1 MKKRVLALMMAAAMV
16 LAMAMTASADE
27 ASPDAANP
35 DEVSADAAAPDEAT
49 PDAAAPDEA
58 DPDAADPDAADPDA
72 ATPDEADP
80 DAADP
85 DAAAPDEADPDVA
98 VPEAAVTKTIQLDGA
113 TFTLTAAAIADGE
126 EITITASGMEDGY
139 DSWCILIHPVKGN
152 QEFFS
157 AVLEEG
163 QTDFISRS
171 EVMDVMDDWQAS
183 GFMIDANTS
192 RTFTLHIPEEY
203 AGWTI
208 DARISGKAQG
218 TYSTNVD
225 PLILFEGEQTEAPVE
240 VSFDDVTE
248 GDWFYRFV
256 APVVASGQ
264 MAGMGDGK
272 FDPNG
277 NLTVAQ
283 VLTLA
288 ARTDMRNKGAGDLAP
303 ASEGPWYTPF
313 VDYCV
318 ENEIIAA
325 GQFSEEDMNRS
336 ATRYEMAVILDAAVD
351 GSATQPINDVPNGF
365 IPDVSEEDS
374 YGAVIYKWYR
384 AGITTGYE
392 DHSFLGERTI
402 TRAETSVILCHL
414 SNLVERAVIG

>member
-16 LAMAMTASADE
+16 LSMAVTAGA
-27 ASPDAANP
+27 
-35 DEVSADAAAPDEAT
+35 
-49 PDAAAPDEA
+49 DEA
-58 DPDAADPDAADPDA
+58 DPDAANPEEVSAGEANPDA
-72 ATPDEADP
+72 ATPDEANP
-80 DAADP
+80 DAANPDAAAP
-85 DAAAPDEADPDVA
+85 DAAAPDEGDAGEAAPDETDA
-98 VPEAAVTKTIQLDGA
+98 GEAAPAVTKTIQLDGA

-126 EITITASGMEDGY
+126 EITITASGMADGY
-139 DSWCILIHPVKGN
+139 DSWCILIHPVKDN

-157 AVLEEG
+157 AVLEDG
-163 QTDFISRS
+163 QTEFISRA
-171 EVMDVMDDWQAS
+171 EVTDVMEAWQA
-183 GFMIDANTS
+183 GGLMLEANTS

-203 AGWTI
+203 AGWAI

-225 PLILFEGEQTEAPVE
+225 PLILFEGEQAEAPVE
-240 VSFDDVTE
+240 VSFTDVTE
-248 GDWFYRFV
+248 SDWFYRFV
-256 APVVASGQ
+256 APIVASGQ

-288 ARTDMRNKGAGDLAP
+288 ARTDLRVKGAGDLAP

-313 VDYCV
+313 VNYCV
-318 ENEIIAA
+318 ENSIIAA
-325 GQFSEEDMNRS
+325 NQFSEEDMNRS
-336 ATRYEMAVILDAAVD
+336 ATRYEMASILDAAAGESV
-351 GSATQPINDVPNGF
+351 TQPINDVPDGF
-365 IPDVSEEDS
+365 IPDLSEADP

-384 AGITTGYE
+384 AGITAGYE

-414 SNLVERAVIG
+414 FNLVERAVIG